1 MWPEDRISANEI
13 SVQLAVPHLGMALRS
28 DPSAILAPSPHLLRT
43 EDAEG
48 TELSADQER
57 RSTGPGIQ
65 DNLPTGYLLIG
76 LDVNG
81 RLLLHQPTE
90 IWKFVSVARFVC
102 LT

>member
-1 MWPEDRISANEI
+1 
-13 SVQLAVPHLGMALRS
+13 MALRS

-57 RSTGPGIQ
+57 KNTGPGIQ
-65 DNLPTGYLLIG
+65 DNLPTSYLLIG

-81 RLLLHQPTE
+81 KFLSHQATE
-90 IWKFVSVARFVC
+90 IWKFVSVARFAC